1 MDPASDRSSKYDCEK
16 AFRGIPKGGAEN
28 FGIIQ
33 TQSASPLGRLGS
45 PRTIREVLGDSL
57 HPFSSVR
64 KDVIP
69 WLLGKLIKI

>member
-1 MDPASDRSSKYDCEK
+1 MAPASDQSSKYDCEK

-33 TQSASPLGRLGS
+33 TQSASPLGRLGV
-45 PRTIREVLGDSL
+45 RTIREVLGDSL